1 VAYDSAEGPVYPS
14 IGLAPGSVVAGY
26 RLEERIGAGG
36 MAEVFRARDQRLGR
50 QVALKVL
57 APALAMDEE
66 FRVRFI
72 REWRAATAVEHPHII
87 PVYAADESGGV
98 LFIAMRLVTGGDM
111 RSVIRRDGPLAP
123 ERTAALVSAIASA
136 LDAAHAGGLVHRD
149 VKPGN
154 MLIDAVEG
162 LPEHV
167 YLSDFGLS
175 KGTLSSIGLTGK
187 GQFLG
192 TPHYSAPEQVSG
204 APLDGRADQ
213 YALACVAVEMLTGH
227 PPYPRDDPMAV
238 LYAHTSV
245 PPPSVTSAR
254 PDLVPAV
261 DVVIARAMAK
271 TASERYLTCS
281 QFASQLRDALI
292 TESLP
297 RRVPTVSPPSQPAA
311 APVPAPSPVTEASS
325 VSTQSVALSGPPA
338 LAEQPASSVPYGPP
352 PPGATRLARD
362 SRWRGRRVV
371 VIGSAAALLAA
382 AAIVT
387 PFLLMP
393 ATAHSNRTPPSAS
406 PSQTP
411 VGGKGHTPAP
421 AGPVAT
427 LTDPVSQGVQAVT
440 FVPGGALRTID
451 ANGHVYTFASMA
463 SSTPT
468 SLPLARDLVPGTPA
482 FFSLDGTKVL
492 ENIGGVCT
500 IGGTTCGTA
509 IVDIVTG
516 RTVVNLPS
524 SGYAPVGSGT
534 SVAALL
540 IPADDGVGLTSLS
553 SGGPID
559 NFVNPDAHYVTG
571 EAVSPDG
578 KILTTASD
586 GTDKVYVFDTKTGDV
601 TATLHYGSTAGTVEI
616 GFSGDGTTLAV
627 NDTYGKDH
635 TYFWDTGTWQR
646 FAEVPAP
653 FAALSPDGKIMASI
667 SSGSVKLWDVSTG
680 KVIGTR
686 ANPKAA
692 RASSV
697 VFSPDGKMLAV
708 GAQDGIV
715 YVWKTPS

>member
-1 VAYDSAEGPVYPS
+1 V
-14 IGLAPGSVVAGY
+14 LGSVVAGY

-36 MAEVFRARDQRLGR
+36 MAEVFSARDQRLGR

-66 FRVRFI
+66 FRARFI

-98 LFIAMRLVTGGDM
+98 LFIAMRLVVGGDL
-111 RSVIRRDGPLAP
+111 RSVMRRDGPFAS
-123 ERTAALVSAIASA
+123 ERTAV
-136 LDAAHAGGLVHRD
+136 GLVHRD

-175 KGTLSSIGLTGK
+175 KGALSSIGFTGS

-213 YALACVAVEMLTGH
+213 YALACVTVEMLTGH
-227 PPYPRDDPMAV
+227 PPYPRGDPMAV
-238 LYAHTSV
+238 LYAHTSA

-254 PDLVPAV
+254 PDLAPAV
-261 DVVIARAMAK
+261 DEVIARAMAK
-271 TASERYLTCS
+271 TPAERYRTCS

-297 RRVPTVSPPSQPAA
+297 RRVSTVSPPSPPAA
-311 APVPAPSPVTEASS
+311 APVTEASP
-325 VSTQSVALSGPPA
+325 VSTQSVALPGPSA
-338 LAEQPASSVPYGPP
+338 LAEQPTSSVPSVPP
-352 PPGATRLARD
+352 PPGATRLAWD

-371 VIGSAAALLAA
+371 VVGSAAALLAA

-393 ATAHSNRTPPSAS
+393 AAARSNRTPPSAI

-411 VGGKGHTPAP
+411 VGGKGHTPTP
-421 AGPVAT
+421 ASPVAT

-468 SLPLARDLVPGTPA
+468 SLALARDLVPDTPA

-492 ENIGGVCT
+492 ENIGGVCI
-500 IGGTTCGTA
+500 IGGTTCGTV
-509 IVDIVTG
+509 IVDIATA

-540 IPADDGVGLTSLS
+540 IPDNDGVGLTSLS

-559 NFVNPDAHYVTG
+559 HFVNPDAHYVIG

-586 GTDKVYVFDTKTGDV
+586 GTDMVYVFDTKTGNV
-601 TATLHYGSTAGTVEI
+601 TATLHYGSTAGRVEI
-616 GFSGDGTTLAV
+616 GFSGDGGTLAV

-635 TYFWDTGTWQR
+635 TYFWHTGTWRR

-667 SSGSVKLWDVSTG
+667 SGGSVKLWDVSTG
-680 KVIGTR
+680 KAIGTQ

-708 GAQDGIV
+708 GTENGTV
-715 YVWKTPS
+715 YVWKTTS